1 MTEAARQLAQTIRA
15 EVAYIRKTAPELSW
29 RKALLGFADVGEG
42 IARDIDKA
50 LSAPSTQAHATGV
63 DTKAVARIGPL
74 FLEAIAPGEAYNGM
88 TAEWQV
94 GETHPLQGAHFTGG
108 DSPTVGYLLMTG
120 NPTVDFDGVVEITAT
135 GGVGAGQYRFSAD
148 GGASWTSPATIPASF
163 TYAGVTVT
171 FADEIAV
178 PESTPLTANYVY
190 GATAEWPSRGFDR
203 LTLTLGGI
211 VETYEVVRP
220 GATWFVEGGGRS
232 KLVGAASWSSETRPS
247 PTTVTFAGGSS
258 RTVESET
265 APIDALPD
273 AVARGTEWRRRW
285 VLEISDHVV
294 TRAVTAP
301 SGI

>member
-1 MTEAARQLAQTIRA
+1 MTDAKQLAEIIRS
-15 EVAYIRKTAPELSW
+15 EVTYIRKTAPELAWGKSL
-29 RKALLGFADVGEG
+29 RDFADQGEA

-50 LSAPSTQAHATGV
+50 LTPRTVQAQSEGV
-63 DTKAVARIGPL
+63 DAKAVARIGPL
-74 FLEAIAPGEAYNGM
+74 FLEAIAPGEAYNAM
-88 TAEWQV
+88 TAAWEV
-94 GETHPLQGAHFTGG
+94 GDLHPVQGGHFTGG

-178 PESTPLTANYVY
+178 PESTPLTANYVD

-220 GATWFVEGGGRS
+220 GATWFVEGGGKS

-258 RTVESET
+258 RTVESESD
-265 APIDALPD
+265 PIDALPD

-294 TRAVTAP
+294 TRVATAP
-301 SGI
+301 VGI